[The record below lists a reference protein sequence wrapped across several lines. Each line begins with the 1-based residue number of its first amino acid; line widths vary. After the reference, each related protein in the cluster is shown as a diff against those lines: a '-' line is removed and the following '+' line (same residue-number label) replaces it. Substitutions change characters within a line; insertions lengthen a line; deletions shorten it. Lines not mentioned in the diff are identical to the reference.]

1 MDRLIEPKRMA
12 KIKRLYEIAHDRDA
26 CDYELYRYYQS
37 GYSTSGA
44 IELRDI
50 DGGGGTVIAFRK

>member
-1 MDRLIEPKRMA
+1 MDLLIEPERMA
-12 KIKRLYEIAHDRDA
+12 KIKRLDEIAHDRDA

-50 DGGGGTVIAFRK
+50 DGGGTVIAFRK